1 MLAASVCARSQMQSV
16 MLVRSHHKH
25 THLVAHSLPDGVYL
39 QLSLI
44 QSCIVTPEQRVA
56 ARTAGRTL
64 CRSLPGDPFE
74 KVLNYIVSDI
84 DLGLD

>member
-56 ARTAGRTL
+56 ARTVGRTL
-64 CRSLPGDPFE
+64 CGKLCAAPSPEIPLR
-74 KVLNYIVSDI
+74 KC
-84 DLGLD
+84 